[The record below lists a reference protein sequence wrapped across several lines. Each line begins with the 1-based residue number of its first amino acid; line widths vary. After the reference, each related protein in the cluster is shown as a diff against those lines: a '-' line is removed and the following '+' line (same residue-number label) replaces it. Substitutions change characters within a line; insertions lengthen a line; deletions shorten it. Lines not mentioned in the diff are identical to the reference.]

1 MGDDRCRRRALNES
15 VGSLSQPAAL
25 FLVWAPEAGMPN
37 SQQPDL
43 AVSELVKEWE
53 SEFEALARRARLR
66 VVRDEHDLALGNL
79 NECKP
84 PGRSRSS
91 RSAHGR

>member
-1 MGDDRCRRRALNES
+1 
-15 VGSLSQPAAL
+15 
-25 FLVWAPEAGMPN
+25 MPN

-43 AVSELVKEWE
+43 AASELVKEWE
-53 SEFEALARRARLR
+53 SEFEALARHARLR